1 MRNINGYGSVY
12 KLSGKRRKPWCVRI
26 TKGWEGEK
34 QVREILGTYKTKEEA
49 EFFLNDYN
57 NTGEYGSNVYFITD
71 GRYIKIG
78 KANNVENR
86 LMVLQTGSPL
96 PLKIQRVFKCKDPKE
111 AYELEHFFHV
121 LLKNHRLHGEWFDI

>member
-49 EFFLNDYN
+49 EFFS
-57 NTGEYGSNVYFITD
+57 E
-71 GRYIKIG
+71 
-78 KANNVENR
+78 
-86 LMVLQTGSPL
+86 
-96 PLKIQRVFKCKDPKE
+96 
-111 AYELEHFFHV
+111 
-121 LLKNHRLHGEWFDI
+121 

>member
-1 MRNINGYGSVY
+1 MVHIKPRK
-12 KLSGKRRKPWCVRI
+12 KLN
-26 TKGWEGEK
+26 
-34 QVREILGTYKTKEEA
+34 
-49 EFFLNDYN
+49 FFLNDYN